1 MANELGSNA
10 LGASF
15 IESLRNSDLD
25 TTLLSKQDN
34 KPVFIDPST
43 LPGVARAW
51 VVFNGIVPNP
61 LTNKNYPCEIF
72 NKSSNVIGVS
82 SGVTTTGITPNIGEY
97 YISFKQGTF
106 ENNNYIVTGSITTN
120 TLNPISA
127 ANTFFI
133 KNSGSDFSSF
143 NYAPTVTSFK
153 LQTFYSTFT
162 SNSSRYAYADRVSL
176 LIYK

>member
-1 MANELGSNA
+1 MVNELGSNA

-43 LPGVARAW
+43 LPGVAKAW
-51 VVFNGIVPNP
+51 VVFRGIVPNP
-61 LTNKNYPCEIF
+61 VTNKNYPCEIL

-82 SGVTTTGITPNIGEY
+82 SGVTTPGVTPNIGEY
-97 YISFKQGTF
+97 YITLENGTF
-106 ENNNYIVTGSITTN
+106 TNNNYIITGSITTN
-120 TLNPISA
+120 SLDPLSA
-127 ANTFFI
+127 ANTFFV
-133 KNSGSDFSSF
+133 KNSGSDLSSRNYSPTLSSF
-143 NYAPTVTSFK
+143 K
-153 LQTFYSTFT
+153 IQTFYSTFT